1 MRNKALLIF
10 RIFAVAVSLFGMSY
24 RLIIDPISG
33 GGFLDNLGYF
43 TIQSG
48 LMVTVIFILLLIGQI
63 RGKPESP
70 PPRRS

>member
-24 RLIIDPISG
+24 RLIIDPISE

-48 LMVTVIFILLLIGQI
+48 LMVTIIFILLLISQI